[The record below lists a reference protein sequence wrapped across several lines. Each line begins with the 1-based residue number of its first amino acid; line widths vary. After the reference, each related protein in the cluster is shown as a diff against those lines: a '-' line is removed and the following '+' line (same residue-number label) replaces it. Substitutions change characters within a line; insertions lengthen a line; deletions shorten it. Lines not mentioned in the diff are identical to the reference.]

1 LCRITSIRTLKG
13 EIMRVFA
20 AFLPLIIA
28 IVVYLP
34 QTTISTAQNAQ
45 AASSSDLFKQSKA
58 AARRK
63 DFTRAA
69 ELLEEVVARG
79 RHDSGLLYDT
89 ACWWARAG
97 NKEKAFHSLLESI
110 QSGYHQA
117 AHLQR
122 DSDLLSLHDDPRWAK
137 AVAACE
143 RQETKYVKNHSDP
156 NKARFITA
164 DIARFWKAYD
174 HAITSAPK
182 DRAAIFQREYIDHGT
197 LGLEDLNRIGRVDS
211 EGLAKIIESYA
222 NYYKAIRQVTLDIE
236 KQRAETVSAFR
247 KLKELYPPASF
258 PDTYFAIGHFE
269 GGGTA
274 SNEGLLIGAEMYA
287 RAPGVPTVELDE
299 WENSHAQAPSELPP
313 VIAHEMVHFHQAYSS
328 QESLLCKCLNEG
340 SADFISELMVG
351 RLLATI
357 QKAHEWADPRE
368 RELWDEFQKEM
379 NGTDISHWLYAGS
392 GKGDRPTDLGYWMGY
407 KIVEAYYRNATDKK
421 QAIKDILM
429 VRDCNEFVKASRY
442 AEKFDPLSLLLR
454 PESLRI
460 KQSTSVKVSF
470 RRRP

>member
-1 LCRITSIRTLKG
+1 LCKITSIRTLKG
-13 EIMRVFA
+13 ETMRVFT
-20 AFLPLIIA
+20 AFLLLIITL
-28 IVVYLP
+28 VVYVP

-45 AASSSDLFKQSKA
+45 AASISDLFKQSKA
-58 AARRK
+58 AGRRK
-63 DFTRAA
+63 DFTGAA

-97 NKEKAFHSLLESI
+97 NKEKAFHS
-110 QSGYHQA
+110 GYHQA

-122 DSDLLSLHDDPRWAK
+122 DSDLLSLHDDSQWAK

-143 RQETKYVKNHSDP
+143 RQETKYVKDHSDP

-174 HAITSAPK
+174 HAIAAVPK
-182 DRAAIFQREYIDHGT
+182 DRAAIFQREYIDRGT
-197 LGLEDLNRIGRVDS
+197 LGLEDLNRISRVDS

-222 NYYKAIRQVTLDIE
+222 SYYKAIRQVTLDIE

-247 KLKELYPPASF
+247 KLKDLYPQASF
-258 PDTYFAIGHFE
+258 PDTYLVIGHFE

-287 RAPGVPTVELDE
+287 RAPGVPTVELGE

-328 QESLLCKCLNEG
+328 QDSLLCKCLNEG

-357 QKAHEWADPRE
+357 QKVHE
-368 RELWDEFQKEM
+368 
-379 NGTDISHWLYAGS
+379 
-392 GKGDRPTDLGYWMGY
+392 
-407 KIVEAYYRNATDKK
+407 
-421 QAIKDILM
+421 
-429 VRDCNEFVKASRY
+429 
-442 AEKFDPLSLLLR
+442 
-454 PESLRI
+454 
-460 KQSTSVKVSF
+460 
-470 RRRP
+470 